1 MVQSLTELGDII
13 ALFKEGG
20 LSFTNKMHFT
30 ETDFLDVSFN
40 LATKKYSS
48 FGKANNTLLYI
59 NAFYNHPYT
68 HTIITELPKIIYKR
82 ISDLSSNKE
91 QFDKLYLRTST
102 KG

>member
-20 LSFTNKMHFT
+20 LSFTNKIHFT

-40 LATKKYSS
+40 LAS

-102 KG
+102 KR